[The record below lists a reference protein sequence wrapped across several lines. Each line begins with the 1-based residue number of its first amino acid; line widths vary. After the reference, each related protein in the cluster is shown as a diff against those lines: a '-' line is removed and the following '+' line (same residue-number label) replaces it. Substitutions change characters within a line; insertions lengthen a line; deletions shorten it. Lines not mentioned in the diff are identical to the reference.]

1 MIEERGRVI
10 FAEAGYAWIEAER
23 RTTCGSCIAN
33 QECGTATL
41 AKVLG
46 QRRTRL
52 RVLTP
57 IPVQAGDEVIIGVAE
72 NALIRSSLTVYMV
85 PLLMMF
91 VGALVGDRVFS
102 VDSEGMIVLLA
113 IGGLWGGFVGVWLLT
128 RGMQTDSRFQP
139 VVLRRLSSN
148 DISPAAIPFS

>member
-10 FAEAGYAWIEAER
+10 SADAGYAWVEAGR
-23 RTTCGSCIAN
+23 RTSCGSCIAN
-33 QECGTATL
+33 QGCGTATL

-46 QRRTRL
+46 QRRTRI

-57 IPVQAGDEVIIGVAE
+57 MPVQAGDEVIIGVAE

-91 VGALVGDRVFS
+91 GGALVGDRVFV
-102 VDSEGMIVLLA
+102 VDSEGIIVLLA
-113 IGGLWGGFVGVWLLT
+113 IGGLLGGFVGVWLLT
-128 RGMQTDSRFQP
+128 RGMQKDSRFQP

-148 DISPAAIPFS
+148 DTSSATIPSS